1 MIINLISSSP
11 NNYLYHI
18 TFSGSSFLP
27 SNVWHFK
34 RNGFIF
40 RLEEILVCTWGKS
53 FVSVLKIFCLPRTNV
68 LSGPAKRCNMPT
80 VNAQRTPLA
89 NFCQIHLHPSSIIFI
104 CGNAT
109 LGRSASRE
117 ILEKNLSCVQANRR
131 KVMAEYLWFGNQYWW
146 FYVSV
151 IFKIMSDQHLWT
163 HLISICERVLLI
175 VRWRQIGGK
184 SF

>member
-40 RLEEILVCTWGKS
+40 RLEEIRVCTWGKS
-53 FVSVLKIFCLPRTNV
+53 FVSVLEIFCLPRTNV

-109 LGRSASRE
+109 LARSTSHDIGKKPWVVFKQVEGR
-117 ILEKNLSCVQANRR
+117 
-131 KVMAEYLWFGNQYWW
+131 LWNSIYDWAISISD
-146 FYVSV
+146 VSV
-151 IFKIMSDQHLWT
+151 FVILSDQYLWT
-163 HLISICERVLLI
+163 HMISICERVLLI